1 MRSNLITVLACL
13 GLVAAMP
20 AKREPMDER
29 AVKAVL
35 DELEARGETVDQLIK
50 RVDPKVYRDEI
61 PDCSKS
67 ENDPSYMIPKQTSY
81 AVDQGVKLPK
91 NGKDDACTAG
101 NNADH
106 YWTEYYF
113 VESAIEYSG
122 WQNSG
127 AAIDC
132 RTTSSCNSDS
142 AIASQTCTAHTKTW
156 SNGVDWQLVEAKFEQ
171 VIPDTANKVSLGS
184 NIKYQHSD
192 VEGDTKQICTTN
204 GTTKY
209 EDSSWASKIT
219 TNVNLSRCTWDDQ
232 ACHQVWYA
240 DRTKRIWGH
249 MSRVCVGK
257 TSNSKFVLV
266 HIAMALYLTI
276 ALAVQQQTK
285 NKNGRWVRGQAE
297 FSIALPVNRIVGCNA
312 KCEDLTYDE
321 PLPTAGIERTSFD
334 ISFD

>member
-1 MRSNLITVLACL
+1 MRSNLVTVLACL

-35 DELEARGETVDQLIK
+35 DGVEARGETVDQLIK

-61 PDCSKS
+61 PDCS
-67 ENDPSYMIPKQTSY
+67 NY

-91 NGKDDACTAG
+91 DGKDDACTTG

-106 YWTEYYF
+106 CWTEYYF

-156 SNGVDWQLVEAKFEQ
+156 SNGVDWQIVEAKLEK
-171 VIPDTANKVSLGS
+171 VVPDTSNKVSLGS
-184 NIKYQHSD
+184 NVKYQHSD
-192 VEGDTKQICTTN
+192 VQGDTTQICTT
-204 GTTKY
+204 
-209 EDSSWASKIT
+209 DRT
-219 TNVNLSRCTWDDQ
+219 TNRCTWDDQ

-257 TSNSKFVLV
+257 TSE
-266 HIAMALYLTI
+266 T
-276 ALAVQQQTK
+276 VQQQTK

-312 KCEDLTYDE
+312 KCEDLTYNE
-321 PLPTAGIERTSFD
+321 PLPNQGIERTTFD